1 MNKKTEKEKKSKI
14 NSEKNSTLI
23 LSKYHQGFS
32 TKVTHNHNYHFCST
46 HTHHIKP
53 ITFEKI
59 SPTTTKIFPK
69 DIVNSFSHILMVLK
83 TRLSSIKNIHHH
95 NSFTNLNN
103 IRGYNII
110 YLPFI
115 CSTH

>member
-59 SPTTTKIFPK
+59 SPTTIKEKRSTLKLFNLLF
-69 DIVNSFSHILMVLK
+69 DNAIVLLEKLLFYM
-83 TRLSSIKNIHHH
+83 IK
-95 NSFTNLNN
+95 
-103 IRGYNII
+103 
-110 YLPFI
+110 
-115 CSTH
+115 